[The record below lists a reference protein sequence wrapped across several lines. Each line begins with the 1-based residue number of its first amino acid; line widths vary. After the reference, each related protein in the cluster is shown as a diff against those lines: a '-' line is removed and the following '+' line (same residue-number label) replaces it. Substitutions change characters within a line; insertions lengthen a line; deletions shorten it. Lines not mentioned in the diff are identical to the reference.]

1 MLQSHDTFLEENS
14 KWIRT
19 RPTAMTNL
27 IWSSE
32 IFSQE
37 RKAKG
42 DISHNTKSG
51 KTIVTFKHNK
61 AATCIHPTGHKFW
74 VIMSNIMSFLLSH
87 WRMASYSWM
96 HLSWWREI
104 PFLNLLFSKLKLIIG
119 LQEYFD
125 NMNKKQSINQCWFLQ
140 NNFQH
145 PWFSVKKKTEVI
157 PRHLEVK
164 MEVNGARV
172 METELWNY
180 TQMYTEKVCSHFFP
194 W

>member
-1 MLQSHDTFLEENS
+1 MLVLFPESIIRLPYLASLMLQSHDTFLEENS

-125 NMNKKQSINQCWFLQ
+125 NMNKKQINQSVLISTKQ
-140 NNFQH
+140 
-145 PWFSVKKKTEVI
+145 FSTSLIFCKKQRLFRGT
-157 PRHLEVK
+157 
-164 MEVNGARV
+164 
-172 METELWNY
+172 
-180 TQMYTEKVCSHFFP
+180 
-194 W
+194 